1 MARRT
6 IVTIGASAGGIE
18 ALGRVVRGLPPD
30 IPAAILVVVHISEH
44 SVLPAVIQRASALPT
59 AHARDGEVPRPG
71 RIYIAP
77 PGVHL
82 LLEDHHLRLRHGPRE
97 NGARPA
103 IDPLFRSAA
112 RSLRDRGVGVILS
125 GQLDDGVA
133 GLYAIKAR
141 GGLAIVQD
149 PDDAAA
155 PSMPRHALR
164 LVDVDFRAPANQ
176 IGPLLAD
183 IANEETMS
191 TKSKRQGSGRA
202 VSAAKR
208 VSVSAKA
215 VTGRNGV
222 PMRGRDQDKIGE
234 RHRAHPPE
242 SPEQD
247 PLRCPDCSGPLYRV
261 TAGDLEQ
268 WSCREGHVLSPD
280 SLSSAQTDA
289 LERALWLAV
298 RTMKERALIDRT
310 VSHRSET
317 SAPTTRERLAERAHA
332 TERDVELLREIL
344 ARI

>member
-30 IPAAILVVVHISEH
+30 IPAAIVVVVHISEY
-44 SVLPAVIQRASALPT
+44 SVLPAVLQRASPLPT

-71 RIYIAP
+71 RIYVAP

-82 LLEDHHLRLRHGPRE
+82 LLEDDHLRLRHGPRE

-112 RSLRDRGVGVILS
+112 RSVRDRVVGVILS

-149 PDDAAA
+149 PEDAAA
-155 PSMPRHALR
+155 PSMPSHALR

-176 IGPLLAD
+176 IGPLLAE

-191 TKSKRQGSGRA
+191 TKSKRRGSERA
-202 VSAAKR
+202 ASAAKR
-208 VSVSAKA
+208 VIAKA
-215 VTGRNGV
+215 VAGRNGV

-234 RHRAHPPE
+234 RHRARPPE

-261 TAGDLEQ
+261 SGGDLEQ
-268 WSCREGHVLSPD
+268 WSCREGHVFSPD

-310 VSHRSET
+310 ISQRGET
-317 SAPTTRERLAERAHA
+317 SAPSTRARLAERAHA
-332 TERDVELLREIL
+332 TEHDVALLREIL
-344 ARI
+344 ARL